1 MGVEGESQ
9 VDWSGGSR
17 ILPPDPGSLEGHLN
31 QPPTPGQLPL
41 RKAPAAAA
49 SNLQGR
55 WHRDPVLLGVIQPGC
70 SLRQVRWGGGRGRP
84 SWSRHCKL
92 KGKRDQGARAWG
104 PHCLER
110 TLCPPLAPAGRRT
123 ITEARTEL
131 EEGGWGVP
139 TGTPATASHPTES
152 A

>member
-1 MGVEGESQ
+1 MNPKLTGLVAQESF
-9 VDWSGGSR
+9 
-17 ILPPDPGSLEGHLN
+17 LL
-31 QPPTPGQLPL
+31 TPGALGVISTSPLPQASCPL

-70 SLRQVRWGGGRGRP
+70 SLRQGRWGGGRGRP
-84 SWSRHCKL
+84 SWSRHCQL

-104 PHCLER
+104 PHCLEQK
-110 TLCPPLAPAGRRT
+110 LCPPSAPAGRRT
-123 ITEARTEL
+123 VTEARTEL
-131 EEGGWGVP
+131 EEGAWGVP